1 MVILWAGK
9 EYIIMNLR
17 RFYEIEDEVRQS
29 IESTLNVIEQKHF
42 SNYVLL
48 LAHADYAHNIYC
60 YGCNVNIIREEN
72 HILLVRDYLNYYVSL
87 LHNPVAQSEFEY
99 TIQMMIYCH
108 LWESN
113 YFLKFIKRMAYIV
126 RGKKYLWNIRLDHT
140 VSRQNIINQSKE
152 HLFKNKSQIANLIE
166 KSYCADLRNSFAHM
180 SYKFE
185 LRDSRV
191 VLYKDDSLSYKKV
204 LSIEEWE
211 ERFVYSLL
219 LTFHLFNSIDYRKNT
234 FMDKYPDVEKILV
247 DVPADQRGKYNKKY
261 VYPRRKGEKQVEFYC
276 IPPDK

>member
-1 MVILWAGK
+1 
-9 EYIIMNLR
+9 MNLR
-17 RFYEIEDEVRQS
+17 RFYEIEEEIRQS
-29 IESTLNVIEQKHF
+29 IEATLNMIEQKYF

-72 HILLVRDYLNYYVSL
+72 HIILVRDYLNYYLSFL
-87 LHNPVAQSEFEY
+87 QNPIALTEFDY

-113 YFLKFIKRMAYIV
+113 YFLKFIKRIAYIV
-126 RGKKYLWNIRLDHT
+126 WGKKYLWNIRLDHT

-152 HLFKNKSQIANLIE
+152 CLLKNKSLIGNIIE
-166 KSYCADLRNSFAHM
+166 KSYYADLRNSFAHM
-180 SYKFE
+180 SYKVE
-185 LRDSRV
+185 LRDSRI
-191 VLYKDDSLSYKKV
+191 VLYEDDSLAYKQI

-234 FMDKYPDVEKILV
+234 FMDKYPHMEKILV
-247 DVPADQRGKYNKKY
+247 DVPADQKGKFDKKY
-261 VYPRRKGEKQVEFYC
+261 VYPRRKGEKLVEFYC
-276 IPPDK
+276 IPAEK